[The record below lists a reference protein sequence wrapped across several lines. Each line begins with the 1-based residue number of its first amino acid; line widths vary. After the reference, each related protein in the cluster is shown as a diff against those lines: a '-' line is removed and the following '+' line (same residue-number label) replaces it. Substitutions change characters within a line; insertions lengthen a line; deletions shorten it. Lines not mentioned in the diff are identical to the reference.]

1 MIRGPG
7 HARDGARFDR
17 GVRAFG
23 ALTGTHER
31 GMTGLLGDVQLRR
44 GIIVAGLDSDAVR
57 GGKEKL
63 GKDGGGRCDGQ
74 DYRALLQK
82 LASRDILLRLRRKT
96 SQATAHREPLLG
108 GILTR
113 LLERCLCV
121 PAKSH

>member
-1 MIRGPG
+1 MYAMIRGPG

-63 GKDGGGRCDGQ
+63 SKDGVALCDGQ
-74 DYRALLQK
+74 NYRDFRAVLEK
-82 LASRDILLRLRRKT
+82 LASRDILLRLRRRM
-96 SQATAHREPLLG
+96 SQGTAHRELL
-108 GILTR
+108 R
-113 LLERCLCV
+113 
-121 PAKSH
+121 